1 MFGFAARVSKSHPR
15 VSQLALFKTSAVKAL
30 ALAIKASEAASA
42 PAFSSVSHAT
52 STLVCHA
59 AARDG
64 DPFDKFANALAEASQ
79 MTASIFDSTSCSLNV
94 RNSMEPKKRKASSN
108 CFSNEYVGDAK
119 NGVEVFLV
127 EGPDK
132 GSETSSLFSVTSK
145 LSSTCSGVKGCA

>member
-15 VSQLALFKTSAVKAL
+15 VSQLALFKTSAAKAL

-127 EGPDK
+127 DK
-132 GSETSSLFSVTSK
+132 GETSSLFSVTSK